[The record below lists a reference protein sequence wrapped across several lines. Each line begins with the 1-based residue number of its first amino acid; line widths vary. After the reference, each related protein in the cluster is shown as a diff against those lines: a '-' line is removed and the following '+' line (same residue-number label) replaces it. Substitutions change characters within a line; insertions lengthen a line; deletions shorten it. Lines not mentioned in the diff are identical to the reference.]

1 MRHGVE
7 IRWQAFL
14 LAVLPSLL
22 AACAGGGPLVKAGST
37 NLVSGRLSIVAGM
50 EWTRMTGY
58 REQLW
63 TIDGPQLNSLH
74 LIPSVRER
82 EFIFLGE
89 RQTKRRPDGAFYH
102 RGMRAD
108 ELRDLIAD
116 GMRAAGAVN
125 VVASNLRPAD
135 FGGREGLRF
144 EMTMDNPAGLKYRAM
159 AAAFEHDKGLA
170 LALYYAPAEY
180 YYPRDEAK
188 VSAMLDTLRWK

>member
-1 MRHGVE
+1 MRHM
-7 IRWQAFL
+7 QAFTVVV
-14 LAVLPSLL
+14 LALLL
-22 AACAGGGPLVKAGST
+22 AACAASGPLVTPGTQRVGS
-37 NLVSGRLSIVAGM
+37 RLTIDAGM
-50 EWTRMTGY
+50 EWTRTQGL

-74 LIPSVRER
+74 LIPIVRER

-89 RQTKRRPDGAFYH
+89 RQTRRRPDGAFYH
-102 RGMRAD
+102 RGMRPD

-125 VVASNLRPAD
+125 LVVTNLRPAD

-144 EMTMDNPAGLKYRAM
+144 EMAMDNEAGLQYRAM
-159 AAAFEHDKGLA
+159 AAAFEHEKGLA
-170 LALYYAPAEY
+170 LALFYAPAEY
-180 YYPRDEAK
+180 YYPRDAAR

>member
-1 MRHGVE
+1 MKHR
-7 IRWQAFL
+7 IRGLIVAAL
-14 LAVLPSLL
+14 TLLL
-22 AACAGGGPLVKAGST
+22 AACASGCPQVTPGRTTAGG
-37 NLVSGRLSIVAGM
+37 NLSIEAGM
-50 EWTRMTGY
+50 EWTRMGGM

-74 LIPSVRER
+74 QIANVRER

-125 VVASNLRPAD
+125 VVASNLRPVD

-144 EMTMDNPAGLKYRAM
+144 EMAMDNQAGLKYRAM
-159 AAAFEHDKGLA
+159 AAAFEHENGLA
-170 LALYYAPAEY
+170 LALFYAPAEY

>member
-1 MRHGVE
+1 MKHR
-7 IRWQAFL
+7 IRGLIVAAL
-14 LAVLPSLL
+14 TLLL
-22 AACAGGGPLVKAGST
+22 AACASGGPLVTPGRTTAGG
-37 NLVSGRLSIVAGM
+37 NLSIEAGM
-50 EWTRMTGY
+50 EWTRMGGM

-74 LIPSVRER
+74 LIANVRER

-89 RQTKRRPDGAFYH
+89 RQTTRRPDGAFYH

-125 VVASNLRPAD
+125 VVASNLRPVD

-144 EMTMDNPAGLKYRAM
+144 EMAMDNQAGLKYRAM
-159 AAAFEHDKGLA
+159 AAAFEHENGLA
-170 LALYYAPAEY
+170 LALYYAPTEY

-188 VSAMLDTLRWK
+188 VGAMLDTLRWK

>member
-1 MRHGVE
+1 MKR
-7 IRWQAFL
+7 QARTVLRGWL
-14 LAVLPSLL
+14 LAILLVLL
-22 AACAGGGPLVKAGST
+22 AACASGGPLVTPGTTTAG
-37 NLVSGRLSIVAGM
+37 GRLSIEAGM
-50 EWTRMTGY
+50 EWSRTQGA

-74 LIPSVRER
+74 LIANVRER

-89 RQTKRRPDGAFYH
+89 RQTTRRPDGAFYH

-125 VVASNLRPAD
+125 VVASNLRPVD

-144 EMTMDNPAGLKYRAM
+144 EMAMDNQAGLKYRAM
-159 AAAFEHDKGLA
+159 AAAFEHENGLA
-170 LALYYAPAEY
+170 LALFYAPAEY

>member
-1 MRHGVE
+1 MRAIIVVV
-7 IRWQAFL
+7 L
-14 LAVLPSLL
+14 VLALT
-22 AACAGGGPLVKAGST
+22 ACAAGGPLVTPGTQRIGS
-37 NLVSGRLSIVAGM
+37 NLTIDAGM
-50 EWTRMTGY
+50 EWTRSQGS

-63 TIDGPQLNSLH
+63 TIDGPQLNSLY
-74 LIPSVRER
+74 LVPNVRER

-102 RGMRAD
+102 RGMRPD

-125 VVASNLRPAD
+125 VVVTNLRPVD

-144 EMTMDNPAGLKYRAM
+144 EMSMDNEAGLKYRAM
-159 AAAFEHDKGLA
+159 AAAFEHEKGLA
-170 LALYYAPAEY
+170 LALFYAPVEY

-188 VSAMLDTLRWK
+188 VNAMLDTLRWK

>member
-1 MRHGVE
+1 M
-7 IRWQAFL
+7 IRRK
-14 LAVLPSLL
+14 PSHWIIVL
-22 AACAGGGPLVKAGST
+22 AAMLVLIGCTAGGPLVRPGANTIGS
-37 NLVSGRLSIVAGM
+37 NLVIDAGM

-74 LIPSVRER
+74 LIPSIREG
-82 EFIFLGE
+82 EFIFLGQ
-89 RQTKRRPDGAFYH
+89 RQTRRRPDGAFFH

-108 ELRDLIAD
+108 EVRDLVAD

-125 VVASNLRPAD
+125 VTASDLRPAT
-135 FGGREGLRF
+135 FAGREGLRF
-144 EMTMDNPAGLKYRAM
+144 DLSMSTSDGFKYRAM
-159 AAAFEHDKGLA
+159 VAAFEHDKGLA
-170 LALYYAPAEY
+170 LAMFYAPDEY

>member
-1 MRHGVE
+1 MKHW
-7 IRWQAFL
+7 IRGLIVAAL
-14 LAVLPSLL
+14 TLLL
-22 AACAGGGPLVKAGST
+22 AACASGGPLVTPGRTTAGG
-37 NLVSGRLSIVAGM
+37 NLSIEAGM
-50 EWTRMTGY
+50 EWTRMGGM

-74 LIPSVRER
+74 LIANVRER
-82 EFIFLGE
+82 EFIFLGD
-89 RQTKRRPDGAFYH
+89 RQTTRRPDGAFYN

-108 ELRDLIAD
+108 ELRDLIVD

-125 VVASNLRPAD
+125 VVASNLRPVD

-144 EMTMDNPAGLKYRAM
+144 EMAMDNEAGLKYRAM

-170 LALYYAPAEY
+170 LALYYAPTEY

-188 VSAMLDTLRWK
+188 VGAMLDTLRWK

>member
-1 MRHGVE
+1 MRRMHAV
-7 IRWQAFL
+7 IVVV
-14 LAVLPSLL
+14 LALLL
-22 AACAGGGPLVKAGST
+22 AACAAGGPLVTPGTQRIGSQLT
-37 NLVSGRLSIVAGM
+37 IEAGM
-50 EWTRMTGY
+50 EWTRTQGL

-74 LIPSVRER
+74 LIPIVRER

-102 RGMRAD
+102 RGMRPD

-116 GMRAAGAVN
+116 GMRAAGAAN
-125 VVASNLRPAD
+125 IVVTNLRPVD

-144 EMTMDNPAGLKYRAM
+144 EMAMDNEAGLKYRAM
-159 AAAFEHDKGLA
+159 AAAFEHEKGLA
-170 LALYYAPAEY
+170 LALFYAPVEY

>member
-1 MRHGVE
+1 MKHW
-7 IRWQAFL
+7 IRGLIVAAL
-14 LAVLPSLL
+14 TLLL
-22 AACAGGGPLVKAGST
+22 AACASGGPLVTPGRTTAGG
-37 NLVSGRLSIVAGM
+37 NLSIEAGM
-50 EWTRMTGY
+50 EWTRMGGM

-63 TIDGPQLNSLH
+63 TIDGPTLNSLH
-74 LIPSVRER
+74 LIARVRER

-89 RQTKRRPDGAFYH
+89 RQTTRRPDGAFYH

-125 VVASNLRPAD
+125 VVASNLRPVD

-144 EMTMDNPAGLKYRAM
+144 EMAMDNQAGLKYRAM
-159 AAAFEHDKGLA
+159 AAAFEHENGLA
-170 LALYYAPAEY
+170 LALFYAPAEY

-188 VSAMLDTLRWK
+188 VSAMMDTLRWK

>member
-1 MRHGVE
+1 MKHR
-7 IRWQAFL
+7 IRGLIVAAL
-14 LAVLPSLL
+14 TLLL
-22 AACAGGGPLVKAGST
+22 AACASGGPLVTPGRTTAGG
-37 NLVSGRLSIVAGM
+37 NLSIEAGM
-50 EWTRMTGY
+50 EWTRMGGM

-74 LIPSVRER
+74 LIANVRER

-89 RQTKRRPDGAFYH
+89 RQTQRRPDGAFYH

-125 VVASNLRPAD
+125 VVASNLRPVD

-144 EMTMDNPAGLKYRAM
+144 EMAMDNQAGLKYRAM
-159 AAAFEHDKGLA
+159 AAAFEHENGLA
-170 LALYYAPAEY
+170 LALFYAPAEY

>member
-1 MRHGVE
+1 MKHW
-7 IRWQAFL
+7 IRGLIVAAL
-14 LAVLPSLL
+14 TLLL
-22 AACAGGGPLVKAGST
+22 AACASGGPLVTPGRTTAGG
-37 NLVSGRLSIVAGM
+37 NLSIEAGM
-50 EWTRMTGY
+50 EWTRMGGM

-74 LIPSVRER
+74 LIANVRER

-89 RQTKRRPDGAFYH
+89 RQTTRRPDGAFYH

-108 ELRDLIAD
+108 ELRVLIAD

-125 VVASNLRPAD
+125 VVASNLRPVD

-144 EMTMDNPAGLKYRAM
+144 EMAMDNQAGLKYRAM
-159 AAAFEHDKGLA
+159 AAAFEHENGLA
-170 LALYYAPAEY
+170 LALFYAPAEY

>member
-1 MRHGVE
+1 MRRMHAV
-7 IRWQAFL
+7 IVL
-14 LAVLPSLL
+14 VLALLL
-22 AACAGGGPLVKAGST
+22 AACAAGGPLVTPGTQRVGSQLT
-37 NLVSGRLSIVAGM
+37 IDAGM
-50 EWTRMTGY
+50 EWTRTQGL

-74 LIPSVRER
+74 LIPIVRER

-89 RQTKRRPDGAFYH
+89 RQTRRRPDGAFYH
-102 RGMRAD
+102 RGMRPD

-125 VVASNLRPAD
+125 IVVTNLRPVD

-144 EMTMDNPAGLKYRAM
+144 EMAMDNETGLKYRAM
-159 AAAFEHDKGLA
+159 AAAFEHEKGLA
-170 LALYYAPAEY
+170 LALFYAPVEY

>member
-1 MRHGVE
+1 MKRQAREVF
-7 IRWQAFL
+7 RWWL
-14 LAVLPSLL
+14 LSTLLVLL
-22 AACAGGGPLVKAGST
+22 AACASGGPLVTPGATTAGGGLT
-37 NLVSGRLSIVAGM
+37 IDAGM
-50 EWTRMTGY
+50 EWTRMSGF

-74 LIPSVRER
+74 LISSVRER
-82 EFIFLGE
+82 EFIFLGD

-108 ELRDLIAD
+108 ELRDLIVD

-125 VVASNLRPAD
+125 VTTSDLRPTS

-144 EMTMDNPAGLKYRAM
+144 EMAMDNEAGLKYRAM
-159 AAAFEHDKGLA
+159 AAAFEHEKGLA
-170 LALYYAPAEY
+170 LALFYAPAEY

>member
-1 MRHGVE
+1 MKRLHGMMS
-7 IRWQAFL
+7 IA
-14 LAVLPSLL
+14 LALLL
-22 AACAGGGPLVKAGST
+22 AACAAGGPLVTPGTQRIGSELT
-37 NLVSGRLSIVAGM
+37 IDAGM

-74 LIPSVRER
+74 LIPGVRER
-82 EFIFLGE
+82 EFIFLGD
-89 RQTKRRPDGAFYH
+89 RQSKRRPDGAFYH
-102 RGMRAD
+102 RGMRPD
-108 ELRDLIAD
+108 ELRDLIVD
-116 GMRAAGAVN
+116 GMRATGAVN

-144 EMTMDNPAGLKYRAM
+144 EMAMDNASGLKYRAM
-159 AAAFEHDKGLA
+159 VAAFEHEKGLA

-188 VSAMLDTLRWK
+188 VDAMLATLRWK

>member
-1 MRHGVE
+1 MKHR
-7 IRWQAFL
+7 IRGLIVAAL
-14 LAVLPSLL
+14 TLLL
-22 AACAGGGPLVKAGST
+22 AACASGGPLVTPGRTTAGG
-37 NLVSGRLSIVAGM
+37 NLSIEAGM
-50 EWTRMTGY
+50 EWTRMGGM

-74 LIPSVRER
+74 LIANVRER

-89 RQTKRRPDGAFYH
+89 RQTTRRPDGAFYH

-125 VVASNLRPAD
+125 VVASNLRQVD

-144 EMTMDNPAGLKYRAM
+144 EMAMDNQAGLKYRAM
-159 AAAFEHDKGLA
+159 AAAFEHENGLA
-170 LALYYAPAEY
+170 LALFYAPAEY